1 MNKKK
6 TVATNAQ
13 SKQEEKGM
21 CDILAPIA
29 NFLALFFLFS
39 SLHIH
44 KARKCSR
51 KRISI
56 TLEEGGKKNMKELLP
71 MTCDNCRL
79 ILLSAVR
86 APPHPNSL
94 SDYAPFCCSE
104 CTGNSFPLKYNNVP
118 MVELI
123 NELCEAVWFWQLVGH
138 RVGSLWWRS
147 KVVGSDLNSF
157 NLTCL
162 KRHYL
167 CFCSDWRTSG
177 TARPQQV
184 CEPWTKSKAF
194 QDPLIKLHSCFFY
207 IIAPIFK
214 LYSNSKAIAAACP
227 E

>member
-1 MNKKK
+1 MLKVNKKRK
-6 TVATNAQ
+6 ECVTSWLRLPTSLPSFSYFLYCTYTKRENVHENA
-13 SKQEEKGM
+13 S
-21 CDILAPIA
+21 P
-29 NFLALFFLFS
+29 
-39 SLHIH
+39 SLL
-44 KARKCSR
+44 KKV
-51 KRISI
+51 
-56 TLEEGGKKNMKELLP
+56 GKKNMKELLP

-123 NELCEAVWFWQLVGH
+123 NELWEAVWFWQLVGH

-147 KVVGSDLNSF
+147 RVVGSDLNSF

-167 CFCSDWRTSG
+167 CFCSLCDWRTSG

-184 CEPWTKSKAF
+184 CEPWTKSKGF

-214 LYSNSKAIAAACP
+214 LYSNYKAIAAACP